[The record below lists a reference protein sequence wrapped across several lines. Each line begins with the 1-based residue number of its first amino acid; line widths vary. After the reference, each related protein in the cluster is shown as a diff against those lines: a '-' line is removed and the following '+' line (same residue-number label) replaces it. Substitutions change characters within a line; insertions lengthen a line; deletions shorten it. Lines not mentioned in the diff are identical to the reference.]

1 MSGRD
6 LKDNTFQLSQFSDEQ
21 KNFREVTL
29 SKLLG
34 GGGPVLGAVNYTMT
48 STVLSLLQ
56 GPW

>member
-34 GGGPVLGAVNYTMT
+34 GGGQVPNFQFWA
-48 STVLSLLQ
+48 LLII
-56 GPW
+56 P